1 MLRDIACLCP
11 FCSTHLCFMV
21 ISCFTCINYLNMC
34 SIIIK
39 AKRTFALDK
48 MLQTNL
54 LDYLKSFFFFHNLE
68 IGLPSCTQGKLF
80 TKLYKSSTTKTA
92 QRLSLQQLIT
102 ITTWQVIRLI
112 HLVPVKHNSSPP
124 SILSLIPWIGP
135 LHVSLNGREMLFNDF
150 SPFSANNYEQ
160 PFPKCKLGKHP
171 KPWRKTKI
179 LETVYGGWFHKR
191 DSVKDKFK
199 QRRLLPSFLRALPL
213 FRRDCF
219 RSMWWKHKF
228 YIKFRRNFRR
238 INFEVCR

>member
-1 MLRDIACLCP
+1 MLRDTACLCP

-34 SIIIK
+34 SIIKK
-39 AKRTFALDK
+39 AKRTFALDI

-54 LDYLKSFFFFHNLE
+54 LDYLKSYLK
-68 IGLPSCTQGKLF
+68 IGLPSCTQVKLF
-80 TKLYKSSTTKTA
+80 TKLYKGSTTKTA

-150 SPFSANNYEQ
+150 SSFSANNYFQ
-160 PFPKCKLGKHP
+160 PFPKCKLSLGGKLWY
-171 KPWRKTKI
+171 WRLFMEAGSTK
-179 LETVYGGWFHKR
+179 ETVLRTSLNRGGYYH
-191 DSVKDKFK
+191 
-199 QRRLLPSFLRALPL
+199 LPSVPCAYFGVIVSGLC
-213 FRRDCF
+213 DE
-219 RSMWWKHKF
+219 
-228 YIKFRRNFRR
+228 N
-238 INFEVCR
+238 INFT

>member
-34 SIIIK
+34 SIIKK
-39 AKRTFALDK
+39 AKRTFALDI

-124 SILSLIPWIGP
+124 SILSLIP
-135 LHVSLNGREMLFNDF
+135 
-150 SPFSANNYEQ
+150 
-160 PFPKCKLGKHP
+160 
-171 KPWRKTKI
+171 
-179 LETVYGGWFHKR
+179 
-191 DSVKDKFK
+191 
-199 QRRLLPSFLRALPL
+199 
-213 FRRDCF
+213 
-219 RSMWWKHKF
+219 
-228 YIKFRRNFRR
+228 
-238 INFEVCR
+238 

>member
-1 MLRDIACLCP
+1 MLREIACLCP

-34 SIIIK
+34 SIIKK
-39 AKRTFALDK
+39 AKRTFALDI

-54 LDYLKSFFFFHNLE
+54 LDYLKSYLK
-68 IGLPSCTQGKLF
+68 IGLPSCTQVKLF
-80 TKLYKSSTTKTA
+80 TKLYKGSTTKTA

-150 SPFSANNYEQ
+150 SSFSANNYFQ
-160 PFPKCKLGKHP
+160 PFPKCKLSLGGKLWY
-171 KPWRKTKI
+171 WRLFMEAGSTK
-179 LETVYGGWFHKR
+179 ETVLRTSLNRGGYYH
-191 DSVKDKFK
+191 
-199 QRRLLPSFLRALPL
+199 LPSVPCAYFGVIVSGLC
-213 FRRDCF
+213 DE
-219 RSMWWKHKF
+219 
-228 YIKFRRNFRR
+228 N
-238 INFEVCR
+238 INFT

>member
-34 SIIIK
+34 SIIKK
-39 AKRTFALDK
+39 AKRTFALDI

-54 LDYLKSFFFFHNLE
+54 LDYLKSYLK
-68 IGLPSCTQGKLF
+68 IGLPSCTQVKLF
-80 TKLYKSSTTKTA
+80 TKLYKGSTTKTA

-150 SPFSANNYEQ
+150 SSFSANNYFQ
-160 PFPKCKLGKHP
+160 PFPKCKLSLGGKLWY
-171 KPWRKTKI
+171 WRLFMEAGSTK
-179 LETVYGGWFHKR
+179 ETVLRTSLNRGGYYH
-191 DSVKDKFK
+191 
-199 QRRLLPSFLRALPL
+199 LPSVPCAYFGVIVSGLC
-213 FRRDCF
+213 DE
-219 RSMWWKHKF
+219 
-228 YIKFRRNFRR
+228 N
-238 INFEVCR
+238 INFT

>member
-34 SIIIK
+34 SIIKK
-39 AKRTFALDK
+39 AKRTFALDI

-54 LDYLKSFFFFHNLE
+54 LDYLKSYLK
-68 IGLPSCTQGKLF
+68 IGLPSCTQVKLF
-80 TKLYKSSTTKTA
+80 TKLYKGSTTKTA

-150 SPFSANNYEQ
+150 SSFSANNYFQ
-160 PFPKCKLGKHP
+160 PFPKCKLSLGGKLWY
-171 KPWRKTKI
+171 WRLFMEAGSTK
-179 LETVYGGWFHKR
+179 ETVLRTSLK
-191 DSVKDKFK
+191 
-199 QRRLLPSFLRALPL
+199 RALRL

-228 YIKFRRNFRR
+228 YIKFR
-238 INFEVCR
+238 IKVEVCR

>member
-34 SIIIK
+34 SIIKK
-39 AKRTFALDK
+39 AKRTFALDI

-54 LDYLKSFFFFHNLE
+54 LDYLKSYLK
-68 IGLPSCTQGKLF
+68 IGLPSCTQVKLF
-80 TKLYKSSTTKTA
+80 TKLYKGSTTKTA

-150 SPFSANNYEQ
+150 SPFSANNYFQ
-160 PFPKCKLGKHP
+160 PFPKCKLSLGGKLWY
-171 KPWRKTKI
+171 WRLFMEAGSTK
-179 LETVYGGWFHKR
+179 ETVLRTSLNRGGYYH
-191 DSVKDKFK
+191 
-199 QRRLLPSFLRALPL
+199 LPSVPCAYFGVIVSGLC
-213 FRRDCF
+213 DE
-219 RSMWWKHKF
+219 
-228 YIKFRRNFRR
+228 N
-238 INFEVCR
+238 INFT